1 MSGNAL
7 RCLVCGAYH
16 TSNLSVLSVKDA
28 GTYRPSWLF
37 TNLWKKEKQKEI
49 EKKEEEA
56 TFKLCEDLKV
66 I

>member
-28 GTYRPSWLF
+28 GTYEPSWLSHK
-37 TNLWKKEKQKEI
+37 LMVKEKQRNR
-49 EKKEEEA
+49 KKEEV
-56 TFKLCEDLKV
+56 TFKLCEELKV